1 MINIE
6 RYEGTEANVN
16 SYILSDDENTIVV
29 DALRNSTEAESLAD
43 HIETKGKK
51 LNCIFIT
58 HGHADHYMGLGV
70 LHRRFPNVPIKVA
83 TSAIKEDLIG
93 FSQWMESVGWLEG
106 EPLMKVKTTENP
118 EGFDYANLVSVI
130 DEPFLT
136 LPLEANRI
144 HVHADYPG
152 NECGHM
158 TTLTIPEQKAFLASD
173 LLYDKVHAWCGP
185 GTDRQEI
192 HQWIDILNEILEME
206 DADKWTFYSGHGQSG
221 DQTLVTNMKGYL
233 EQFLKITESEKTQQA
248 AMDKLTAAFPGFAQD
263 DFLLVHSVNYHVK
276 ETA

>member
-16 SYILSDDENTIVV
+16 SYILSDDENAIVV
-29 DALRNSTEAESLAD
+29 DALRNSKEAESLAD

-58 HGHADHYMGLGV
+58 HGHADHYMGLRV

-185 GTDRQEI
+185 GTNRQEI
-192 HQWIDILNEILEME
+192 HQWIDILNEILEIE
-206 DADKWTFYSGHGQSG
+206 DADKWTFYAGHGQSG

-233 EQFLKITESEKTQQA
+233 QQFLKITASETTQQG
-248 AMDKLTAAFPGFAQD
+248 AMDRLTAAFPGFAQD
-263 DFLLVHSVNYHVK
+263 DFLLVHSVNYHVN
-276 ETA
+276 ESA

>member
-16 SYILSDDENTIVV
+16 SYLLSDDENTILV
-29 DALRNSTEAESLAD
+29 DVLRNSVEAEGLAD
-43 HIETKGKK
+43 HIEKDGKK

-58 HGHADHYMGLGV
+58 HGHADHYMGLGA
-70 LHRRFPNVPIKVA
+70 LLRRFPNVPVKVA
-83 TSAIKEDLIG
+83 TTAIKDDLIG
-93 FSQWMESVGWLEG
+93 FSQWMESVGWLEN
-106 EPLMKVKTTENP
+106 EPQMKVKTPENP
-118 EGFDYANLVSVI
+118 AGFDYVNLVSVI
-130 DEPFLT
+130 DEPFLK

-152 NECGHM
+152 NECGHI

-185 GTDRQEI
+185 GTNRQEI
-192 HQWIDILNEILEME
+192 HQWINILDETLEMK
-206 DADKWTFYSGHGQSG
+206 DADKWTFYAGHGQSG

-233 EQFLKITESEKTQQA
+233 QQFLDITESEKTQQG
-248 AMDKLTAAFPGFAQD
+248 AMDRLIDAFPGFAQE
-263 DFLLVHSVNYHVK
+263 DFLLIHSVNYHVK
-276 ETA
+276 EST

>member
-16 SYILSDDENTIVV
+16 SYILSDDENAIVV
-29 DALRNSTEAESLAD
+29 DALRNSAEAESLAD
-43 HIETKGKK
+43 HIEKNGKK

-70 LHRRFPNVPIKVA
+70 LHRRFPNVAIKVA
-83 TSAIKEDLIG
+83 TSAIKDDLIG
-93 FSQWMESVGWLEG
+93 FSQWMESVGWLED
-106 EPLMKVKTTENP
+106 EPQMKVKTTENP
-118 EGFDYANLVSVI
+118 SGFDYANLVSVI
-130 DEPFLT
+130 DEPFLK

-192 HQWIDILNEILEME
+192 GQWIDILNEILEMK
-206 DADKWTFYSGHGQSG
+206 DIDKWTFYAGHGQSG

-233 EQFLKITESEKTQQA
+233 QQFLKITESEKTQQG
-248 AMDKLTAAFPGFAQD
+248 AMDRLTAAFPGFAQE

-276 ETA
+276 EST